1 MKTRDCQFFAQVK
14 SLNLYFKSPNAS
26 IDTHIYGLT
35 SSVVTMAG
43 VLHCSLRSIKN
54 GNCSFFFK
62 EHLLGQ
68 MFFIL
73 GN

>member
-1 MKTRDCQFFAQVK
+1 MIFCELGALQNFKIIGQA
-14 SLNLYFKSPNAS
+14 NLELSQQKNAMNILYS
-26 IDTHIYGLT
+26 
-35 SSVVTMAG
+35 G
-43 VLHCSLRSIKN
+43 VPHCSFCSLCSLKN